1 MMARSMFFYAVVASM
16 MQTSMAWTCSRSSD
30 LRMAAT
36 EITPKATRRAFVQA
50 ATSTIIGGA
59 ASAFVAVP
67 APAAFAETLAE
78 GSTTKTASG
87 VAIKVIKSGGGEQ
100 PRVGELMGIRF
111 KAFAGKTKIDDI
123 FDTPEPYYTRCGS
136 GGLIKGVEEVLPM
149 MKLGDRW
156 ELTVPSKLAFGSK
169 GRSASAGRPRIPADI
184 DVVFEVEVVALPGRE
199 PELIELIGDV

>member
-1 MMARSMFFYAVVASM
+1 MFFYAVVASM

-67 APAAFAETLAE
+67 APAAFAETTLAE
-78 GSTTKTASG
+78 GSTTTTASG
-87 VAIKVIKSGGGEQ
+87 VVIKVIKAGSGESEQ
-100 PRVGELMGIRF
+100 PRIGELMGIRF